1 MDGPAANDRPEGWN
15 PIADR
20 FGPVA
25 GAEWQVL
32 LNQFVIGEGFALL
45 ILTVPGADAAKLCRV
60 ELEKF
65 LATRGERLIDAEIGE
80 PDDLRI
86 LTPYLLALPRDER
99 NGALWVEAVVG
110 VTAPDYDTWYE
121 AWFAALTG
129 LNQQRNPFRRQFDY
143 PVILVGAPWMAA
155 IMCDHAPDLWS
166 IRSLA
171 IHIEPESAAPLPE
184 RQQLEPDPVTP
195 MEAPVRPVRRFDPKL
210 AMRASDAGRGVVGRE
225 RNLIVLLGRAAA
237 GFAGQGGWTQG
248 ESLWREAADTARRV
262 GDLALE
268 AEAHLQLGDLMITV
282 GRTADAMAEYRAG
295 HVILE
300 RLAAADPGN
309 AAWQRDLSVSHNKI
323 GDVLVGQGDLA
334 AALGSYRAS
343 LSMAERLAAADP
355 GNAGWQRDLSVSHN
369 KIGDVQQVQGDLVA
383 ALERYRAS
391 LTIAERLAAADRG
404 NAGWQRDVAVSN
416 AKLGAACL
424 ANQDPAQ
431 ARHFLLAGRAIMAGL
446 VARYPDWV
454 EWKRDLAWVDG
465 QLAALGP

>member
-195 MEAPVRPVRRFDPKL
+195 MEAPVRPVRRFDPQL
-210 AMRASDAGRGVVGRE
+210 AMRAIDAVRGVVGRE

-309 AAWQRDLSVSHNKI
+309 A
-323 GDVLVGQGDLA
+323 
-334 AALGSYRAS
+334 
-343 LSMAERLAAADP
+343 
-355 GNAGWQRDLSVSHN
+355 GWQRDLSVSHN
-369 KIGDVQQVQGDLVA
+369 KIGDVQQGQGDLVA

>member
-195 MEAPVRPVRRFDPKL
+195 MEAPVRPVRRFDPQL
-210 AMRASDAGRGVVGRE
+210 AMRAIDAVRGVVGRE

-309 AAWQRDLSVSHNKI
+309 A
-323 GDVLVGQGDLA
+323 
-334 AALGSYRAS
+334 
-343 LSMAERLAAADP
+343 
-355 GNAGWQRDLSVSHN
+355 
-369 KIGDVQQVQGDLVA
+369 
-383 ALERYRAS
+383 
-391 LTIAERLAAADRG
+391 
-404 NAGWQRDVAVSN
+404 GWQRDVAMSN
-416 AKLGAACL
+416 AQLGATYRQCK
-424 ANQDPAQ
+424 DPAQ
-431 ARHFLLAGRAIMAGL
+431 ARRFLLAGRAIMAGL